1 MKGIVKWFNEE
12 KGFGFIKNEEG
23 KDIFCH
29 YSEIQQDG
37 FKTLN
42 ENDEVEFEEVKEER
56 GVQAKKVVVTKKAK
70 VEEKK

>member
-56 GVQAKKVVVTKKAK
+56 GVQAKKVIVTKKAE
-70 VEEKK
+70 VQEKK